1 MNQNLIYR
9 KYAENIISSYKDKPV
24 IKVITGIRR
33 SGKSFLLKLI
43 KETLLKT
50 ENPDCIIYID
60 FEDFDNSS
68 YLDLNYLYSF
78 IKTQSSKTNKKLY
91 LLFDEIQELDG
102 WEKCIN
108 SLYASETIDCDI
120 YITGSNAKLLSSE
133 LTTYISGRYVNIEVQ
148 PLSYREFLTFHKL
161 ADSDKSFEKFITQGG
176 FPGLKDMNTDD
187 SVKKYLEGIYSTVL
201 LKDIIRRNNIRD
213 ANMLEKIILYICD
226 NIGNIFSANKIAQF
240 MKSQQRKI
248 SVETIYNNLKYLQ
261 NAFFIYKVPRYDLKG
276 KKILETMEKYYIADQ
291 GLKYFLQGFKQDYIS
306 GILENI
312 VFLELIRR
320 DYKVFIGKT
329 GDLEVDFV
337 AEKNGERIYIQVT
350 YLLVDEKTIA
360 REYAPLK
367 LIEDNHPKMI
377 LSMDSLPDSNTDGI
391 IRMNLRKWILEE

>member
-1 MNQNLIYR
+1 
-9 KYAENIISSYKDKPV
+9 
-24 IKVITGIRR
+24 
-33 SGKSFLLKLI
+33 
-43 KETLLKT
+43 
-50 ENPDCIIYID
+50 
-60 FEDFDNSS
+60 
-68 YLDLNYLYSF
+68 
-78 IKTQSSKTNKKLY
+78 
-91 LLFDEIQELDG
+91 
-102 WEKCIN
+102 
-108 SLYASETIDCDI
+108 
-120 YITGSNAKLLSSE
+120 
-133 LTTYISGRYVNIEVQ
+133 
-148 PLSYREFLTFHKL
+148 
-161 ADSDKSFEKFITQGG
+161 
-176 FPGLKDMNTDD
+176 
-187 SVKKYLEGIYSTVL
+187 
-201 LKDIIRRNNIRD
+201 
-213 ANMLEKIILYICD
+213 
-226 NIGNIFSANKIAQF
+226 

-320 DYKVFIGKT
+320 GYKVFIGKT

-337 AEKNGERIYIQVT
+337 TEKNGERIYIQVT

>member
-50 ENPDCIIYID
+50 ENPACIIYID

-320 DYKVFIGKT
+320 GYKVFIGKT

-391 IRMNLRKWILEE
+391 IRMNLRKWI